1 MRYEKGRK
9 DATRQRIIEVASKQF
24 RGGGLAATGIAS
36 VMSEAGLTNGAFYPH
51 FASKAELI
59 TKTLASEL
67 AKQNEHQ
74 KHFVDTNQGLAA
86 AIRGYLRNSHRENAE
101 GGCPSAALLPEIAR
115 APRATRQAYQ
125 DGLAAIIDT
134 LARHFPDD
142 PGEGSRRKAVA
153 VFALLVGTMQI
164 ARAVPNAALAQKI
177 LADAV
182 DAALT
187 LAAAPPRAMTASRRQ
202 KPRR

>member
-9 DATRQRIIEVASKQF
+9 DATRQRIVEVASKQF

-51 FASKAELI
+51 FSSKDDLI
-59 TKTLASEL
+59 TKTLAAEL
-67 AKQNEHQ
+67 AKQNERQ
-74 KHFVDTNQGLAA
+74 KQFVGTDEGLER
-86 AIRGYLRNSHRENAE
+86 AIRSYLRRGHRENAK

-115 APRATRQAYQ
+115 APRETRQAYQ

-142 PGEGSRRKAVA
+142 TEDQSRRKAIA
-153 VFALLVGTMQI
+153 IFGLLVGTMQI
-164 ARAVPNAALAQKI
+164 ARAIPNAALAQKV
-177 LADAV
+177 LDDAV

-187 LAAAPPRAMTASRRQ
+187 LSHAPRAVTARRRQ
-202 KPRR
+202 KPAR

>member
-9 DATRQRIIEVASKQF
+9 DTTRQRIIDVASKQF

-51 FASKAELI
+51 FASKADLI
-59 TKTLASEL
+59 TKTLVSEL
-67 AKQNEHQ
+67 AKQNERQ
-74 KHFVDTNQGLAA
+74 KQFVDAKAGLEA
-86 AIRGYLRNSHRENAE
+86 AIRGYLRTSHRENKD

-115 APRATRQAYQ
+115 APRETRQAYQ
-125 DGLAAIIDT
+125 DGLAVIIDT
-134 LARHFPDD
+134 LARHFPNDTRD
-142 PGEGSRRKAVA
+142 EARRKAIA
-153 VFALLVGTMQI
+153 IFALLVGTMQI
-164 ARAVPNAALAQKI
+164 ARAVANAALAQKI

-187 LAAAPPRAMTASRRQ
+187 LAAAPRRAMAASRRQ